1 METRVEH
8 VAQDG
13 RRRFPRFPAAGTVE
27 TGEGNGTLPRTSRAT
42 DLGCGGVRISAPA
55 LFPEGRQLLV
65 RFRTPGGA
73 LAREAEVAWAGV
85 EVGGAANSTGWPHG
99 LRFLAPLPAATVL
112 ALAHVP
118 APGRATPEVPER
130 TVPLDAVS
138 LPDIPIVGGGLFVRC
153 SDPHLLGRLVRIRLL
168 PPQGPPFH
176 LTGRVVWAN
185 PGGRNA
191 FPAGM
196 GVRLLAS
203 PPGEAERLAAL
214 LEQAGTAGRPAMAEA
229 WYALRPGQAARA
241 LPSRRCVL

>member
-1 METRVEH
+1 MERLG
-8 VAQDG
+8 QG
-13 RRRFPRFPAAGTVE
+13 CRRRFPRFPAAGTVE

-138 LPDIPIVGGGLFVRC
+138 LPDIPIARGGLFVRC
-153 SDPHLLGRLVRIRLL
+153 PDPFPLGSLVHLRLL
-168 PPQGPPFH
+168 PPEGPALH
-176 LTGRVVWAN
+176 LAGRVVWAN
-185 PGGRNA
+185 AGGHNP
-191 FPAGM
+191 FPPGM
-196 GVRLLAS
+196 GVQVIECPPEEAARLK
-203 PPGEAERLAAL
+203 AL
-214 LEQAGTAGRPAMAEA
+214 LERQAVPGRPAMAAA

>member
-1 METRVEH
+1 MERLG
-8 VAQDG
+8 QG
-13 RRRFPRFPAAGTVE
+13 CRRRFPRFPAAGTVE

-138 LPDIPIVGGGLFVRC
+138 LPDIPIARGGLFVRC
-153 SDPHLLGRLVRIRLL
+153 PDPFPLGSLVHLRLL
-168 PPQGPPFH
+168 PPEGPALH
-176 LTGRVVWAN
+176 LAGRVVWAN
-185 PGGRNA
+185 AGGHNP
-191 FPAGM
+191 FPPGM
-196 GVRLLAS
+196 GVQVIECPPEEAARLK
-203 PPGEAERLAAL
+203 AL
-214 LEQAGTAGRPAMAEA
+214 LERQAVPGRPAMAAA
-229 WYALRPGQAARA
+229 WYALRPGQAAHA